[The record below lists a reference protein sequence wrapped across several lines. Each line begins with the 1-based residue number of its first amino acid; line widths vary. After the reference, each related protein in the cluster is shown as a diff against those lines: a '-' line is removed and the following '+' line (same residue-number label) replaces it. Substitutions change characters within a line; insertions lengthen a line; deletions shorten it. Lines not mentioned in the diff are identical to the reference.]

1 MSLPNKKQ
9 TMYADDILPD
19 DYPVGEMPRE
29 APTANS
35 ALAKGKSMGQGLP
48 TAKVSS
54 GEVAIHNPSPS
65 IDLANAPDPSEFLS
79 QFGNANTDETEGVE
93 EPVPPVEETLPAIIQ
108 TALSTAPGE
117 IKSYQMANIVK
128 QQPPQKRSQLEA
140 AGKEIFSEWSS
151 RDLSLKD
158 IYAITSLTNSETEV
172 KVMLAWIMMHGRKI
186 ADDIRYNFPGMPG
199 YKPRA
204 EIWEDEGARFMIVR
218 ETPKDFSGVDED
230 IEATFDNPDFEE
242 MVDSKECLFYIYGW
256 DEPKEKIES
265 PTKMA
270 MIGEA
275 MTMAKAKQLTVRE
288 ALDVL
293 IHKHLFE
300 SDGSRECPACG
311 AFIDEDFEECP
322 ECGEYIKYQGAC
334 PKCGTEIYGE
344 EDQACPECGFDPF
357 GEVSDEDWDDED
369 EDEELEESIFHRRH
383 APTYNQDL
391 ICYECETEFP
401 AGTLSVDPDGPP
413 HCPNCGSGEIG
424 PNEPFGVDKYWE
436 NKKKIKEGVGS
447 DLEDVS
453 SFEKPSIMQYTAK
466 WQEYQ
471 GPLITIRFKARSD
484 EEALKKIFLKKVV
497 KDEGNDT
504 LEEWCEE
511 YEIPI
516 TDINQKWLEEYFD
529 DIDISGWPYLDELTN
544 LTRGET
550 VYTSGYESSGDD
562 EDWDD
567 DE

>member
-29 APTANS
+29 APTTNN
-35 ALAKGKSMGQGLP
+35 ALAKGKSMGRGLP

-108 TALSTAPGE
+108 TALSTTPGE
-117 IKSYQMANIVK
+117 IKSYQMANVVK

-369 EDEELEESIFHRRH
+369 EDEEL
-383 APTYNQDL
+383 
-391 ICYECETEFP
+391 
-401 AGTLSVDPDGPP
+401 V
-413 HCPNCGSGEIG
+413 
-424 PNEPFGVDKYWE
+424 GVDKYWE
-436 NKKKIKEGVGS
+436 NKKIKEGVGS
-447 DLEDVS
+447 DLDDVS